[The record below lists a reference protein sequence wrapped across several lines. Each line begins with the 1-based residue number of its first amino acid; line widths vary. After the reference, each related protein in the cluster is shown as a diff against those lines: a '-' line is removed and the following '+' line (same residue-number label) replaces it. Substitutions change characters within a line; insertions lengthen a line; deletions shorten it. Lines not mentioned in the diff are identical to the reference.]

1 MARPKVLLLDEPSMG
16 LSPLLVSEM
25 FEKIVEINKSGMTI
39 LLNEQ
44 NARLA
49 MKISDFTY
57 VIEQGR
63 IKMSGIS
70 EEMRNNPQIAEAY
83 LGKQA
88 GVQA

>member
-1 MARPKVLLLDEPSMG
+1 MARPEILLLDEPSMG
-16 LSPLLVSEM
+16 LSPLLVGEM
-25 FEKIVEINKSGMTI
+25 FEKIVEINKTGMTI

-63 IKMSGIS
+63 IKMSGPS
-70 EEMRNNPQIAEAY
+70 PGGRG
-83 LGKQA
+83 LSGKT
-88 GVQA
+88 GVAA

>member
-1 MARPKVLLLDEPSMG
+1 
-16 LSPLLVSEM
+16 
-25 FEKIVEINKSGMTI
+25 MTI

-63 IKMSGIS
+63 IKMSGPS
-70 EEMRNNPQIAEAY
+70 PEMRNNPRVAEAY

-88 GVQA
+88 WQHE